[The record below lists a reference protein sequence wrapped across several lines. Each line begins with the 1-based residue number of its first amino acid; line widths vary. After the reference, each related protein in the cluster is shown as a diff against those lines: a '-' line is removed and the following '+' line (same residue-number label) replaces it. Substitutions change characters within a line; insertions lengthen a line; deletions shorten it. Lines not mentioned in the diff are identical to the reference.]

1 MSVVGKSDK
10 KILLEA
16 SDVEEEYKNEI
27 SSSLSDGS
35 ND

>member
-1 MSVVGKSDK
+1 MNIIGKGDK

-16 SDVEEEYKNEI
+16 SEVEEEYKNEV
-27 SSSLSDGS
+27 SASFNDDS